1 MEERPQKINYSKF
14 ISSLIT
20 TIRKTRLYPI
30 KHPVVVSSMKIVC
43 EALREV
49 LKLKQEVNL
58 SISPDNKIMIEA
70 KPFTDKSAGPID
82 DLATYI
88 RKFDID
94 NLSFISGIS
103 DKEVEGFIEIMTQK
117 PEQVKAEGGIK
128 KVLSAKEIQHIK
140 ADQFSYIKVDKDKSA
155 VFVDKGVSLEGKLK
169 TRVSDFCKGKINN
182 PQEIKEIEESLFSS
196 VSKEIS
202 SENKVSTKTKNV
214 LKRYIRASQE
224 KELILV
230 RLEDLLVKSGLDRKE
245 AGNLVGRIRKGVSR
259 KPKRKTPES
268 SMGVPGKG
276 PGLGEGKGAGEG
288 LGAGPGK
295 GLGLGK
301 GQGPGP
307 GKGPGLGEGKGAG
320 EGLGAGPGKGLGLG
334 KGQGPGPGK
343 GPGLGEGKGAG
354 KGRGAGEGISET
366 GQVIAGEGG
375 GIAGAAA
382 TPGDERLDQENREL
396 KSKIAKLEKELS
408 EKTARLEAIE
418 KEKKKIVNEKERIDN
433 IVHNMGEGML
443 AVGPDGKILMANTTA
458 EEILGITKNDI
469 GRPIKEVVKD
479 EHLLTLMKNMSPDKE
494 GILKKDIELYSKS
507 EDTKKILST
516 SSAVIEDANGNTMGM
531 VTILNDITKQREIEK
546 LKQDFLTGVS
556 HDLRTPLVAMGKSVS
571 MLLGKNSGEVSKI
584 QGEFLSIIDRNL
596 KRLTILINDLLD
608 LSKLEA
614 GRMKINPLPSSIEK
628 TIDESIQSLKIW
640 ARTKSINLQKKIPA
654 GIREIYFDPNRIIQV
669 LNNLLSNAIKFTP
682 NGGEIAVE
690 VEMDKEKSELIV
702 TVQDSGV
709 GIPPEDLDKVF
720 EKFYQVEDS
729 ASSGTGGT
737 GIGLAIVKQIV
748 ELHGGKVWV
757 ESQKGKGTRFSFT
770 LPAK

>member
-1 MEERPQKINYSKF
+1 
-14 ISSLIT
+14 
-20 TIRKTRLYPI
+20 
-30 KHPVVVSSMKIVC
+30 
-43 EALREV
+43 
-49 LKLKQEVNL
+49 
-58 SISPDNKIMIEA
+58 
-70 KPFTDKSAGPID
+70 
-82 DLATYI
+82 
-88 RKFDID
+88 
-94 NLSFISGIS
+94 
-103 DKEVEGFIEIMTQK
+103 
-117 PEQVKAEGGIK
+117 
-128 KVLSAKEIQHIK
+128 
-140 ADQFSYIKVDKDKSA
+140 
-155 VFVDKGVSLEGKLK
+155 
-169 TRVSDFCKGKINN
+169 
-182 PQEIKEIEESLFSS
+182 
-196 VSKEIS
+196 
-202 SENKVSTKTKNV
+202 
-214 LKRYIRASQE
+214 
-224 KELILV
+224 
-230 RLEDLLVKSGLDRKE
+230 
-245 AGNLVGRIRKGVSR
+245 
-259 KPKRKTPES
+259 
-268 SMGVPGKG
+268 
-276 PGLGEGKGAGEG
+276 
-288 LGAGPGK
+288 
-295 GLGLGK
+295 
-301 GQGPGP
+301 
-307 GKGPGLGEGKGAG
+307 
-320 EGLGAGPGKGLGLG
+320 
-334 KGQGPGPGK
+334 
-343 GPGLGEGKGAG
+343 
-354 KGRGAGEGISET
+354 
-366 GQVIAGEGG
+366 
-375 GIAGAAA
+375 
-382 TPGDERLDQENREL
+382 
-396 KSKIAKLEKELS
+396 
-408 EKTARLEAIE
+408 
-418 KEKKKIVNEKERIDN
+418 
-433 IVHNMGEGML
+433 MGEGML

>member
-268 SMGVPGKG
+268 SMGV
-276 PGLGEGKGAGEG
+276 
-288 LGAGPGK
+288 
-295 GLGLGK
+295 
-301 GQGPGP
+301 P